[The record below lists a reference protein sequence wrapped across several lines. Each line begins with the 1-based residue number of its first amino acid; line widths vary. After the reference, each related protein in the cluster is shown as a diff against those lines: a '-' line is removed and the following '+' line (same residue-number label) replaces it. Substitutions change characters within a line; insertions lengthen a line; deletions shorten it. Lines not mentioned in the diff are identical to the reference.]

1 MKRGK
6 NKGFAVFLKNTAPI
20 AREAGQCLVNSH
32 PMKIGAMSVTYKHLL
47 KIPPRVR

>member
-1 MKRGK
+1 MKVGK
-6 NKGFAVFLKNTAPI
+6 IQVLRTSFKKPVPV